1 MKKFF
6 TDSPLQ
12 SKSGD
17 LLMLRYTAVDNES
30 LQIEEKISFPIL
42 TAIHAYVKPG
52 EAFEVIAVM
61 ADTPKGKENYA
72 EFCKQTEEICLA
84 HGLQMPRMVLIA
96 YEEDQRVGKM
106 AALLL
111 RIVDEIRDGDQLY
124 ACMTFGTKPV
134 SAALLNAVQFGY
146 WARENATIDCV
157 VYGEIVR
164 PSADTDTWFGRVYD
178 ETGLLQLGETLRLM
192 AEAGVRDPGEAVK
205 SFLGM

>member
-12 SKSGD
+12 SRSGD
-17 LLMLRYTAVDNES
+17 LLKLRYTAVDNER

-61 ADTPKGKENYA
+61 ADTPKGRENYA

-84 HGLQMPRMVLIA
+84 RGLETPRMVLIA

-106 AALLL
+106 AELLL
-111 RIVDEIRDGDQLY
+111 RIADEMRDGDQLY

-146 WARENATIDCV
+146 RARENVTIDCV

-164 PSADTDTWFGRVYD
+164 PTSDPDTWFGRVYD

-192 AEAGVRDPGEAVK
+192 VEAGVREPSEAVRA
-205 SFLGM
+205 FLAM